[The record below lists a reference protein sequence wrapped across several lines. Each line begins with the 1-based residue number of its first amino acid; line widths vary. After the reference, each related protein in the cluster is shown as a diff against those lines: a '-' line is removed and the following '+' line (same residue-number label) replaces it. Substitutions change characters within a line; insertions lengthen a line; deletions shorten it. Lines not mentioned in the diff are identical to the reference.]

1 MNHRAAAM
9 LAAAAVFGGC
19 ASAVRYSDDLVSAKS
34 GRTPFTRA
42 PATIGGIVGFLVGIP
57 LDVVAFPGTYLVYK
71 SQPAAT
77 RDPLSTFLFPSFV
90 LWRVG
95 TLFAAPVDAIE
106 WGVWRWWQPEESLTP
121 EEQERIEAELDALHQ
136 QWTDYPVE
144 WVYPRSPGR

>member
-1 MNHRAAAM
+1 MTRRAAAL
-9 LAAAAVFGGC
+9 LATVALLGGC
-19 ASAVRYSDDLVSAKS
+19 STAVRYSDDLVSAKS
-34 GRTPFTRA
+34 GRTLFTRA
-42 PATIGGIVGFLVGIP
+42 PAAIGGIVGFLVGVP
-57 LDVVAFPGTYLVYK
+57 LDVVALPATYLVYK

-95 TLFAAPVDAIE
+95 TLFAAPVDAVE

-144 WVYPRSPGR
+144 WIHPRSPGR